1 MGGSLVF
8 PQDNRMALGQETM
21 GPGRGQV
28 LCPGQE
34 KDDLKINRD
43 PPMDLNSGLQRG
55 GHDCPSLGAPQS
67 LGGEEEKPEGAVGGV
82 RRSPERK

>member
-1 MGGSLVF
+1 M
-8 PQDNRMALGQETM
+8 
-21 GPGRGQV
+21 

-43 PPMDLNSGLQRG
+43 PPMDLNSELQRG
-55 GHDCPSLGAPQS
+55 GHNCPSLGAPQS